1 MELQHHAHLTESQ
14 SAEIFQI
21 AKLSAIS
28 DGINPLSE
36 HVALHLREGGD
47 DHDQHLLVIENSHI
61 IGYAHLDLSDQVEG
75 PSAEVVVNPANRKAG
90 VGKLL
95 VAELSH
101 IAGDALRLWS
111 HGDLDSAATLAN
123 KLGFKRVR
131 TLLQLRRSLEMPL
144 PTIGIPSSVTLRPL
158 QDNDIDEWLGV
169 NARSF
174 AHHPEQRIWS
184 VRDVQL
190 RMQEPWFDRNGF
202 LVAFEN
208 KKMIGFCW
216 TKVHGSASGHGH
228 VPLGEIYV
236 IGVDPSAQGR
246 GLGRQLT
253 LAGLSHL
260 RNNGIRTAML
270 YVESDNTA
278 ANAMYQRLGFAEW
291 AIDVMYRR

>member
-21 AKLSAIS
+21 AKLSAIA

-47 DHDQHLLVIENSHI
+47 DHDQHLLVVENSHI

-75 PSAEVVVNPANRKAG
+75 PSAEVVVNPSNRKAG

-101 IAGDALRLWS
+101 IAGDGLRLWS
-111 HGDLDSAATLAN
+111 HGDLDGAATLAN
-123 KLGFKRVR
+123 TLGFKRVR

-144 PTIGIPSSVTLRPL
+144 PAIDIPSSVKLRPL
-158 QDNDIDEWLGV
+158 QDNDINEWLGV

-291 AIDVMYRR
+291 AIDVMYRK

>member
-1 MELQHHAHLTESQ
+1 MEIQHHAHLTESQ

-47 DHDQHLLVIENSHI
+47 DHDQHLLVIANSHI

-101 IAGDALRLWS
+101 IAGDGLRLWS
-111 HGDLDSAATLAN
+111 HGDLDGAATLAN

-144 PTIGIPSSVTLRPL
+144 PSIDIPSSVTLRPL
-158 QDNDIDEWLGV
+158 QDSDIDEWVGV

-208 KKMIGFCW
+208 RKMIGFCW

>member
-1 MELQHHAHLTESQ
+1 
-14 SAEIFQI
+14 
-21 AKLSAIS
+21 
-28 DGINPLSE
+28 
-36 HVALHLREGGD
+36 
-47 DHDQHLLVIENSHI
+47 
-61 IGYAHLDLSDQVEG
+61 
-75 PSAEVVVNPANRKAG
+75 VVNPANRKAG

-111 HGDLDSAATLAN
+111 HGDLDGAATLAN

-144 PTIGIPSSVTLRPL
+144 PAIDIPSSVTLRPL